1 MTLTRLTRPQILI
14 MAWAVAS
21 YLVALLPA
29 GTGGLPRAVN
39 AVAFMMLGPGCA
51 LMLALARVFPAALA
65 GVLALA
71 GSLATLLLSSQVLL
85 ILGLWSAWRVAAL
98 VTWVT
103 VALVLATTDYPMRK
117 VD

>member
-1 MTLTRLTRPQILI
+1 MSFTRLGRAQLLV

-21 YLVALLPA
+21 YLVALLPV

-39 AVAFMMLGPGCA
+39 AVVFMTLGPGCA
-51 LMLALARVFPAALA
+51 LMLALIRAFPPALA
-65 GVLALA
+65 GVVAVA
-71 GSLATLLLSSQVLL
+71 GSLTTLLLSSQVLL
-85 ILGLWSAWRVAAL
+85 LLGVWTAWRVAAL

-103 VALVLATTDYPMRK
+103 VAVVLATADYPTRK

>member
-1 MTLTRLTRPQILI
+1 MTFTRINRLQILV

-39 AVAFMMLGPGCA
+39 AVVFMTLGPGCA
-51 LMLALARVFPAALA
+51 LMLALARSFPPAVA
-65 GVLALA
+65 GVIAVA
-71 GSLATLLLSSQVLL
+71 GSLTTLLLSSQLL
-85 ILGLWSAWRVAAL
+85 LMLGLWAAWRVAAL

-103 VALVLATTDYPMRK
+103 VALVLATADFPTRK
-117 VD
+117 GD